1 MNMILLTS
9 QYVQKDRHHRHKTGS
24 AFRFKYL
31 ACDDGGDDGVTMWV
45 DLRPNTVIH
54 NLAARPIAST

>member
-1 MNMILLTS
+1 MNMILLTP

-31 ACDDGGDDGVTMWV
+31 TCDDGATMWV
-45 DLRPNTVIH
+45 GLRPNTVIH